1 MTTVTRHRRLC
12 GWSVAFA
19 SAVVSLAFGA
29 SAFADASKNVVIPAT
44 QQTKMIRKVCYVM
57 TVASGIPQP
66 CERFAGVP
74 TTASPI
80 IIIGHETAK

>member
-12 GWSVAFA
+12 GWSAACV

-29 SAFADASKNVVIPAT
+29 SAFADASKNVVMPT
-44 QQTKMIRKVCYVM
+44 QQTKIVRKVCYVM

-66 CERFAGVP
+66 CDRFAGVP